1 MMNKKAIAA
10 FAAGATLLA
19 GFAMATP
26 AFALYKS
33 DAAKATQVAKDN
45 LTKAQNELKALEGA
59 KSDVTAPTIAGV
71 TLADCYTNKDG
82 KFEPVEAKIGALQE
96 TQAQQVRKYIKDH
109 NAHVDY
115 TKKAAEVKTLDEA
128 YKNAVLAEHDAAD
141 DPVSSKSSL
150 KGNLLG
156 AKGDFDDAVNK
167 LEDAFAK
174 ANAAKSDL
182 LAANANKDEKAAE
195 LTRFVTAHEL
205 AGEFDTTGLSK
216 DEKLQLAEL
225 RNERDGAKTAA
236 SEASKAF
243 AKLDGEVTKALTKAQ
258 GAWSVYENA
267 FKAAKEKDS
276 ALVAGY
282 PDPATVKPLS
292 ENYQYGLTH
301 VTPGASHAGKPG
313 AANKPGQQGAA
324 GKAGAANGAAAAG
337 AKAEVENKNGKD
349 KRGNTHTG
357 TGVGVTLT
365 ALAATMLA
373 GMGAAVRKA
382 RH

>member
-26 AFALYKS
+26 AMALYKS
-33 DAAKATQVAKDN
+33 DADKTVQTTKAAWKEAKDAFDKMVKPDEKKDKPDDLTGTAATYFDSATGALKKN
-45 LTKAQNELKALEGA
+45 LGNSVDPTEYTKAQTYVQQLTAYNAKVKAYND
-59 KSDVTAPTIAGV
+59 K
-71 TLADCYTNKDG
+71 KD
-82 KFEPVEAKIGALQE
+82 EVERL
-96 TQAQQVRKYIKDH
+96 
-109 NAHVDY
+109 
-115 TKKAAEVKTLDEA
+115 KKAYD
-128 YKNAVLAEHDAAD
+128 NAVLAKEDAAD

-150 KGNLLG
+150 KGALLG

-182 LAANANKDEKAAE
+182 LAANANLDEKAAE
-195 LTRFVTAHEL
+195 LKRFVTAHEL
-205 AGEFDTTGLSK
+205 SGELDTTGLSK

-236 SEASKAF
+236 GEANKAF
-243 AKLDGEVTKALTKAQ
+243 AKLDREMNKALEKAQ
-258 GAWSVYENA
+258 GAWGAYKTA
-267 FKAAKEKDS
+267 FEAAKEKDS

-282 PDPATVKPLS
+282 SDPATVKPLP

-313 AANKPGQQGAA
+313 AAKPGQAA
-324 GKAGAANGAAAAG
+324 GQAGANGSAAG